1 MSDASSFASSS
12 HLSSLAPLFE
22 SIEIKQQTAL
32 ALLLFY
38 SFPLSTSYCCTM
50 SNNTL
55 SGLLKTFG
63 NALLAAVAVLEPLTA
78 PFLAVLRYI
87 LYLCMAVLHMA
98 GNVVIEITAAF
109 MTAVLSHPNV
119 VNAASQVMVAGMNAF
134 AAQPDLADKLKQV
147 NQHMTTQDK
156 QEAAVQIG
164 RDLPILVGGIFHGV
178 FSRNDDNKKNEDS
191 TNKDGGKKD
200 GGDCKDDKSGEEKDD
215 GDSEKVMLY
224 VNDSGEG
231 KIVEKTIE
239 VH

>member
-1 MSDASSFASSS
+1 
-12 HLSSLAPLFE
+12 
-22 SIEIKQQTAL
+22 
-32 ALLLFY
+32 
-38 SFPLSTSYCCTM
+38 M

-55 SGLLKTFG
+55 SGLLKTLG
-63 NALLAAVAVLEPLTA
+63 NALLVAVAVLEPLTA

-87 LYLCMAVLHMA
+87 LYVCIAVLHMV
-98 GNVVIEITAAF
+98 GNVMIEITAAF
-109 MTAVLSHPNV
+109 MTAVLSHPHV
-119 VNAASQVMVAGMNAF
+119 VNAASQIMVAGMNAF
-134 AAQPDLADKLKQV
+134 AEQPDLADKLKQI
-147 NQHMTTQDK
+147 NQHMTTKDK

-178 FSRNDDNKKNEDS
+178 FSSRNDDKKKNNEDS
-191 TNKDGGKKD
+191 TNKDGEEKD
-200 GGDCKDDKSGEEKDD
+200 GEECKDDKSGEEKDN